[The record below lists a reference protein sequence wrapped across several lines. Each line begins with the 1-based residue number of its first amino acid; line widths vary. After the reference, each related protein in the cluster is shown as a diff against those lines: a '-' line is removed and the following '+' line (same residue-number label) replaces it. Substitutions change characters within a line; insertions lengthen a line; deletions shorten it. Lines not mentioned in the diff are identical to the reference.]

1 MKHLFKLVRVQPDF
15 SRLEKQLD
23 RIATALELYMGIIPA
38 APEAVEDRTNPVA
51 TYSTE
56 ADLIREEWARLH
68 GLLPAEEREP

>member
-1 MKHLFKLVRVQPDF
+1 MRQPLINITRIDT
-15 SRLEKQLD
+15 RGIEAQLK
-23 RIATALELYMGIIPA
+23 RIADALDLYLGIVPA